1 MESHRDIILKNVP
14 YGGNREDTAQTVV
27 EFFERLLRENRE
39 LKLLLCRLNMVDIPK
54 QTTKDDF
61 ETNVF
66 VCFEGRLNHGRC
78 AEMLNWQYEIYR
90 KVITIEH
97 ARKIATHGDEFIG
110 CTWINKQ
117 YHLYIP
123 TAARL
128 TRPTIYELNDKL
140 ESAKIEL
147 ELKSDE
153 FARNSEELKRKREEL
168 AKANEELIEK
178 SKEIERLE
186 SALNVSR
193 KNTQT
198 MREQNQY
205 LQDENQGLSDEN
217 RKLKAEL
224 NKLKAKLER
233 ARNELLE

>member
-1 MESHRDIILKNVP
+1 MESHKDIILKNVP
-14 YGGNREDTAQTVV
+14 YGGNREETAQTIV

-39 LKLLLCRLNMVDIPK
+39 LKLLLGLLNMVDIPK
-54 QTTKDDF
+54 QTTVDSF

-66 VCFEGRLNHGRC
+66 VCFDGRLNHSRC
-78 AEMLNWQYEIYR
+78 ATMLNGQFQIYG
-90 KVITIEH
+90 KVITIEY

-110 CTWINKQ
+110 CTWIHKQ
-117 YHLYIP
+117 YHPYVP

-128 TRPTIYELNDKL
+128 IKPTIYELSDKL
-140 ESAKIEL
+140 ESANIEL

-153 FARNSEELKRKREEL
+153 LKRKNDELARNSEELIK
-168 AKANEELIEK
+168 K
-178 SKEIERLE
+178 SKEIEQLE
-186 SALNVSR
+186 NALSVSQ

-205 LQDENQGLSDEN
+205 LRNENEGLSDEN